1 LGQAQAAVA
10 SNEQGVIV
18 ADAAIKN
25 AQDNLR
31 TMILDPGTAGFWDIV
46 FDPTDAPSFAEQAID
61 VDAAVRNALDKRS
74 DLRSAKNSLEQSD
87 VNIRYFRNQ
96 VLPEVNA
103 NFNYITTASGGVQLS
118 PVNIAA
124 VSAGLPICDPSI
136 VSGPGFGSGT
146 GDVRG
151 GA

>member
-61 VDAAVRNALDKRS
+61 IDAAVRNALDKRS

-87 VNIRYFRNQ
+87 VNIKYYKNQ
-96 VLPEVNA
+96 IMPDVNA
-103 NFNYITTASGGVQLS
+103 TVNYGTFGIGGTQLS
-118 PVNIAA
+118 PVDLALVASGIA
-124 VSAGLPICDPSI
+124 PSRSI
-136 VSGPGFGSGT
+136 
-146 GDVRG
+146 
-151 GA
+151 